1 MTEQTHTQ
9 SIEAC
14 SEKTVPSNLIQDRL
28 RTKLKKYLEELKKKK
43 KSTFPSIKFTTGIQS
58 EIANKHKCMMH
69 SKKKNYLTKL
79 VGKDIRTSVIK
90 ISIQRRRKK
99 EE

>member
-14 SEKTVPSNLIQDRL
+14 SEKTGPSNLIQDRL

-43 KSTFPSIKFTTGIQS
+43 IHIHQ
-58 EIANKHKCMMH
+58 HKIHNWHPVRNCKQAQM
-69 SKKKNYLTKL
+69 Y
-79 VGKDIRTSVIK
+79 DA
-90 ISIQRRRKK
+90 
-99 EE
+99 